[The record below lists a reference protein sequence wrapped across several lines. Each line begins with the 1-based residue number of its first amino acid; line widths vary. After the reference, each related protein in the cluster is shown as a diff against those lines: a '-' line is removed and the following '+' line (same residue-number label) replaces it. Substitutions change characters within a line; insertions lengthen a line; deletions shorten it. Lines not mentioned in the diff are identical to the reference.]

1 MPVETDAIIKHLE
14 EKENKEGTLPPFLQ
28 FYQKLLRVQSE
39 VEQKI
44 ASLPKPNTGSEAIG
58 ERLAN
63 GRPLLFF
70 DELTLDWPRLQEM
83 FTEVS
88 AVFAEYPELFDE
100 SVAKLREAKAERLL
114 TQKAVK
120 AWFEEGSLPSSSLAG
135 DINENLLA
143 VIIHAAIKPW
153 LVSHARALIGF
164 VEQERWRRPYCPIC
178 GGSPDF
184 AFLDK
189 ERGSR
194 WLLCSRC
201 DTEWLF
207 QRLECPYCGTE
218 DQNALAY
225 FVDDKGLYRL
235 YVCEKCKRYL
245 KTIDLRQVDSEVLL
259 PLERLY
265 TLDLDRQAKER
276 GYSASDKV

>member
-1 MPVETDAIIKHLE
+1 MLVETVVLIKRLE
-14 EKENKEGTLPPFLQ
+14 EKENKEGTLSPILQ
-28 FYQKLLRVQSE
+28 FYQKLLRVQSG

-44 ASLPKPNTGSEAIG
+44 ASLPKPTPGSEAMG

-63 GRPLLFF
+63 GRPLLTFA
-70 DELTLDWPRLQEM
+70 ELALDWPQLWET
-83 FTEVS
+83 FTRVS
-88 AVFAEYPELFDE
+88 AVFAEYPGLFGE
-100 SVAKLREAKAERLL
+100 SVAKLAEVKAERLL
-114 TQKAVK
+114 TGETVK
-120 AWFEEGSLPSSSLAG
+120 TWFEEGSLPAPSLAG
-135 DINENLLA
+135 GIDENLLG
-143 VIIHAAIKPW
+143 VIIHAAVKPW
-153 LVSHARALIGF
+153 LLIHARALIGF
-164 VEQERWRRPYCPIC
+164 VEQERWRRPCCPVC
-178 GGSPDF
+178 GGSPDL

-207 QRLECPYCGTE
+207 QRLGCPYCGTE
-218 DQNALAY
+218 DQNALTY
-225 FVDDKGLYRL
+225 FTDDKGRYRL

-245 KTIDLRQVDSEVLL
+245 KTIDLRQGDSEVLL

-276 GYSASDKV
+276 GYSGSDQA

>member
-1 MPVETDAIIKHLE
+1 MPVETVVLIKHLE
-14 EKENKEGTLPPFLQ
+14 EKENKEGALPPLLQ
-28 FYQKLLRVQSE
+28 FYQKLLQVQSG

-44 ASLPKPNTGSEAIG
+44 ASLPKPNPGSEAIG

-63 GRPLLFF
+63 GRPLLTF
-70 DELTLDWPRLQEM
+70 DELALDWPRLRET
-83 FTEVS
+83 FAEVS
-88 AVFAEYPELFDE
+88 AVFAEYPGLFGE
-100 SVAKLREAKAERLL
+100 SVAKLVEVKAKRLL
-114 TQKAVK
+114 TRKTVK
-120 AWFEEGSLPSSSLAG
+120 TWFEEGSLPSPSLAG
-135 DINENLLA
+135 DVDENLLA
-143 VIIHAAIKPW
+143 AIIHAAVKPW
-153 LVSHARALIGF
+153 LLIHARALIGF
-164 VEQERWRRPYCPIC
+164 VEQERWRRPFCPVC
-178 GGSPDF
+178 GGSPDL

-201 DTEWLF
+201 DTEWIF
-207 QRLECPYCGTE
+207 KRMGCAYCGTE

-225 FVDDKGLYRL
+225 FIDDKGLYRL

-265 TLDLDRQAKER
+265 TLDLDRQAKEH
-276 GYSASDKV
+276 GYSGSDKA